1 MLAPFP
7 QDLDHSHIRAM
18 DSEDER
24 LIEAR
29 DGDDFRIHNPGKY
42 SPV

>member
-29 DGDDFRIHNPGKY
+29 DGDDFRIQDPSKY